1 MLSRAGMLGIAL
13 PALLWLQPPPVL
25 PTPSRTGAE
34 GPPRPAG
41 EEPRPGASAPR
52 TGPGPVRAQNRRLLE
67 GPFPHDGLTR
77 GVSEGA
83 LLLDQDPRVRALA
96 FERIRETGSTVAR
109 IPVDWRDLVAPAP
122 SVGFHARD
130 PASPEYRFAS
140 LDAAIRDAAGAG
152 LTPLLVVSHA
162 PAFAEAPGRWPYA
175 YPGSWSPDPA
185 ALEAF
190 AAALATRYDG
200 SFPDPQEAG
209 ATLPRVRLLQAWNEP
224 NLARYLEPQWVAHE
238 GRWSA
243 FSPAAYRA
251 LLNGFYA
258 GVKSVEPSDLV
269 ATAGVAPGGDRD
281 GVGRMAPMRFL
292 RAMLCLPSGRGRVP
306 QCANPP
312 HFDALA
318 FHPLSVGDPDLPAVS
333 SLDLAIADAAKITGL
348 LRHAVSLRTALPA
361 APKGLWVTE
370 LNWESSPQ
378 SPHGVPERLQARW
391 ISRAL
396 HRLWVAGVS
405 LAAWQFLVD
414 PYPAARANTPTGAI
428 VEYSRP
434 AGLYAAGAGG
444 DPFSATPKAFLRGF
458 SFPFDPLRVSARRVR
473 VWALLTDPLESVL
486 LQRSLGAHRW
496 RTLARLRGDR
506 SGVLNVLVPLR
517 GAARLRLLRGSF
529 ASASSP
535 VPARRSR
542 L

>member
-52 TGPGPVRAQNRRLLE
+52 TEPGPVQAQNRALLE

-77 GVSEGA
+77 GVSEGTLA
-83 LLLDQDPRVRALA
+83 LDQDSRVRALA
-96 FERIRETGSTVAR
+96 FARIRETGSTVVR
-109 IPVDWRDLVAPAP
+109 IPVDWRDTVVPAP
-122 SVGFHARD
+122 PASFDARD
-130 PASPEYRFAS
+130 PASPEYRFAR
-140 LDAAIRDAAGAG
+140 LDASVRDAIGAG

-162 PAFAEAPGRWPYA
+162 PVFAEAPARWPYA

-190 AAALATRYDG
+190 AAALASRYGG
-200 SFPDPQEAG
+200 SFPDPLEAG
-209 ATLPRVRLLQAWNEP
+209 VTLPRVRLLQAWNEP
-224 NLARYLEPQWVAHE
+224 NLARYLEPQWIAE
-238 GRWSA
+238 DGRWSA
-243 FSPAAYRA
+243 FSPREYRA
-251 LLNGFYA
+251 LLNAFYA
-258 GVKSVEPSDLV
+258 GVKSVEPSDVV

-292 RAMLCLPSGRGRVP
+292 RVLLCLPAGRSRALR
-306 QCANPP
+306 CADPP
-312 HFDALA
+312 HFDVLA

-348 LRHAVSLRTALPA
+348 LRRASSLHAALPA
-361 APKGLWVTE
+361 TPKGLWVTE
-370 LNWESSPQ
+370 LNWESAPQ
-378 SPHGVPERLQARW
+378 SPHGVPARLQAQW

-405 LAAWQFLVD
+405 LATWQFLVD
-414 PYPAARANTPTGAI
+414 PYPAARANTPTGGL
-428 VEYSRP
+428 VEYPRP
-434 AGLYAAGAGG
+434 AGLYAAGPGG
-444 DPFSATPKAFLRGF
+444 DPERALPKPFLRGF
-458 SFPFDPLRVSARRVR
+458 SFPFDPLRVDRRRVR
-473 VWALLTDPLESVL
+473 VWALLARPRQPVL
-486 LQRSLGAHRW
+486 LQREARGGTWPTIAH
-496 RTLARLRGDR
+496 LHADHN
-506 SGVLNVLVPLR
+506 GVLNVLVSLR
-517 GAARLRLLRGSF
+517 GRARVRLLSGTLS
-529 ASASSP
+529 SAVEP
-535 VPARRSR
+535 VPAAPSR